1 MTRHFLAVIAL
12 FWVAALCGNPA
23 WAHAVLLETIPAD
36 RAVLT
41 QSPSEILLRFNE
53 AVQPIALRIIDAAGE
68 RVATDAKTEVR
79 DGDLRILLPAPL
91 VPGAYV
97 LSYRITSEDSH
108 PVGGSYLFAI
118 GDEPAAWRAPA
129 AAADSPLWA
138 AANGINRA
146 LHLAGLLTFA
156 GGVLFLLLFPGER
169 LANRR
174 ALAPLL
180 SGCAALAAF
189 TAILTFG
196 LQGGMLADA
205 TAADLL
211 RPALWRLG
219 LSSTRGTAALL
230 ALASIALLL
239 LAIKLGTDKRAQRLF
254 PPVAIAALSICAAAF
269 VVSGHVATAQ
279 PRWLT
284 MPALFVH
291 VAVAAAWLGSFA
303 PLLRSLERDNKG
315 TLPTLTRFSRDMSVG
330 LPVLILAGL
339 AISAV
344 QLQNLDVMMSSRYGA
359 LLLLKLS
366 LVAGLIAIAA
376 YNKFRL
382 TPQLRAR
389 PVAKA
394 ALRRTIGWEICLGL
408 AILAV
413 TAFLSQTMPPRSA
426 GQHADHD
433 HAAPLPGYS
442 TVTMSGGRMAFIN
455 VDPAVAGRNRLDVRL
470 SAGNGRPLA
479 ALEAS
484 VELRHDMAGIEPI
497 QRRLEKLDDGHY
509 RLSGP
514 DFAVSGAWGLTINV
528 LINDYEQVRFAAAI
542 PIAC

>member
-1 MTRHFLAVIAL
+1 MTRPFFALIAL
-12 FWVAALCGNPA
+12 LWTTAICGNPA
-23 WAHAVLLETIPAD
+23 WSHAVLLETIPAD
-36 RAVLT
+36 RAVLA

-53 AVQPIALRIIDAAGE
+53 AVQPIALRIIDGAGKQ
-68 RVATDAKTEVR
+68 VASDARIEVR
-79 DGDLRILLPAPL
+79 DGDLRILPAAPL
-91 VPGAYV
+91 APGAYV

-129 AAADSPLWA
+129 ITADSPVWA
-138 AANGINRA
+138 AANGVNRA
-146 LHLAGLLTFA
+146 LHLAGLLTLA
-156 GGVLFLLLFPGER
+156 GGVLFLLLFPSER

-180 SGCAALAAF
+180 TGCAVLAAL
-189 TAILTFG
+189 TAILTLG

-205 TAADLL
+205 AAADIL

-219 LSSTRGTAALL
+219 FGSTRGTAALL
-230 ALASIALLL
+230 ALVSVALFL
-239 LAIKLGTDKRAQRLF
+239 LAIKLGTDTRAQWLF
-254 PPVAIAALSICAAAF
+254 PPIAVAALLFCIAAF

-284 MPALFVH
+284 MPALLFH
-291 VAVAAAWLGSFA
+291 VAIAAAWLGSFA

-315 TLPTLTRFSRDMSVG
+315 TLPTITRFSRGMSVG
-330 LPVLILAGL
+330 LPILILAGL

-344 QLQNLDVMMSSRYGA
+344 QLQTIEALAASRYGA

-376 YNKFRL
+376 YNKFQL
-382 TPQLRAR
+382 TPQLRTR
-389 PVAKA
+389 PSAKG
-394 ALRRTIGWEICLGL
+394 ALRRTIRFEISLGL
-408 AILAV
+408 TILAV

-426 GQHADHD
+426 GQHAEHD

-442 TVTMSGGRMAFIN
+442 TVTMSRGRMAFIN
-455 VDPAVAGRNRLDVRL
+455 VDPAVAGRNRLDIRL
-470 SAGNGRPLA
+470 SAGDGRPLA
-479 ALEAS
+479 SLEAS
-484 VELRHDMAGIEPI
+484 VELRHDMVGIEPI
-497 QRRLEKLDDGHY
+497 QRRLEKLDNGHY

-514 DFAVSGAWGLTINV
+514 DFAVSGAWSLTINV
-528 LINDYEQVRFAAAI
+528 LISDYEQVSFAAAI
-542 PIAC
+542 PIAR

>member
-1 MTRHFLAVIAL
+1 MKRPFFAL
-12 FWVAALCGNPA
+12 IVLLWATAICGNPA
-23 WAHAVLLETIPAD
+23 WSHAVLLETIPAD
-36 RAVLT
+36 RAVLA

-53 AVQPIALRIIDAAGE
+53 AVQPVALRIIDGAGQL
-68 RVATDAKTEVR
+68 VASDARTEVR
-79 DGDLRILLPAPL
+79 DGDLRILLAAPL
-91 VPGAYV
+91 APGAYV

-129 AAADSPLWA
+129 ITADSPVWA
-138 AANGINRA
+138 AANGVNRA
-146 LHLAGLLTFA
+146 LHLAGLLTLA
-156 GGVLFLLLFPGER
+156 GGVLFLLLFPSER
-169 LANRR
+169 LGNRR

-180 SGCAALAAF
+180 TGCAVLAAL
-189 TAILTFG
+189 TAILTLG

-205 TAADLL
+205 AAADIL

-219 LSSTRGTAALL
+219 FGSTRGTAALL
-230 ALASIALLL
+230 ALVSVALLL

-254 PPVAIAALSICAAAF
+254 SPIAVAALLFCIAAF

-284 MPALFVH
+284 MPALLFH
-291 VAVAAAWLGSFA
+291 VAIAAAWLGSFA

-315 TLPTLTRFSRDMSVG
+315 TLPTITRFSRGMSIG
-330 LPVLILAGL
+330 LPILILAGL

-344 QLQNLDVMMSSRYGA
+344 QLQNINALVASRYGA

-366 LVAGLIAIAA
+366 LVASLIAIAA

-382 TPQLRAR
+382 TPQLRTR
-389 PVAKA
+389 PAAKG
-394 ALRRTIGWEICLGL
+394 ALRRTIRWEICLGF

-413 TAFLSQTMPPRSA
+413 TAFLSQTMPPRSV
-426 GQHADHD
+426 GQHAEHN

-442 TVTMSGGRMAFIN
+442 TVTMSRGYMAFIN
-455 VDPAVAGRNRLDVRL
+455 VDPAIAGRNRLDIRL
-470 SAGNGRPLA
+470 STGDGRPLA
-479 ALEAS
+479 SLEAS
-484 VELRHDMAGIEPI
+484 VELRHDMAGIEPM

-514 DFAVSGAWGLTINV
+514 DFAVSGAWSLTINV
-528 LINDYEQVRFAAAI
+528 LINDYEQIRFVAAI
-542 PIAC
+542 PIAR

>member
-1 MTRHFLAVIAL
+1 MTRPFFALIAL
-12 FWVAALCGNPA
+12 FWVTAICGNPA
-23 WAHAVLLETIPAD
+23 WSHAVLLETVPAD
-36 RAVLT
+36 RAVLA

-53 AVQPIALRIIDAAGE
+53 AVQPVALRIIDGAGE
-68 RVATDAKTEVR
+68 RVASDARTDVR
-79 DGDLRILLPAPL
+79 DGDLRILLAAPL
-91 VPGAYV
+91 APGAYV
-97 LSYRITSEDSH
+97 LSYRVTSEDSH

-129 AAADSPLWA
+129 AAADSPVWA

-146 LHLAGLLTFA
+146 LHLAGLLTLA
-156 GGVLFLLLFPGER
+156 GGVLFLLMFPSER

-180 SGCAALAAF
+180 TGCAAVTAL
-189 TAILTFG
+189 TAIFTFG

-205 TAADLL
+205 AVADIIQ
-211 RPALWRLG
+211 PALWRLG
-219 LSSTRGTAALL
+219 FGSTRGTAALL
-230 ALASIALLL
+230 ALASVALLL

-254 PPVAIAALSICAAAF
+254 SPVAVAALSFCAAAF

-284 MPALFVH
+284 MPALFFH
-291 VAVAAAWLGSFA
+291 VAIAAAWLGSFA

-315 TLPTLTRFSRDMSVG
+315 TLPTITRFSRGMSVG
-330 LPVLILAGL
+330 LPILILAGL
-339 AISAV
+339 AICAV
-344 QLQNLDVMMSSRYGA
+344 QLQSLDALAASRYGA

-366 LVAGLIAIAA
+366 LVVGLIAIAA
-376 YNKFRL
+376 YNKFQL
-382 TPQLRAR
+382 TPRLRTQPA
-389 PVAKA
+389 AKT
-394 ALRRTIGWEICLGL
+394 ALRRTIRWEICLGL

-426 GQHADHD
+426 SQHAGHD

-442 TVTMSGGRMAFIN
+442 TVTMSRGRTAYIN
-455 VDPAVAGRNRLDVRL
+455 VDPAIAGRNRLDIRL
-470 SAGNGRPLA
+470 SAGDGRPLA
-479 ALEAS
+479 SLEAS

-497 QRRLEKLDDGHY
+497 QRRLEKLDNGHY

-514 DFAVSGAWGLTINV
+514 DFAVSGAWSLTINV
-528 LINDYEQVRFAAAI
+528 LISDYEQIRFAAAI
-542 PIAC
+542 PIAR

>member
-1 MTRHFLAVIAL
+1 MKRQFLALLAL
-12 FWVAALCGNPA
+12 LWATALCGQPA
-23 WAHAVLLETIPAD
+23 WSHAVLLETIPAD

-53 AVQPIALRIIDAAGE
+53 AVQPVALRIIDAAGE
-68 RVATDAKTEVR
+68 QVASDARTEVR

-91 VPGAYV
+91 APGAYV

-129 AAADSPLWA
+129 AAADSPVWA
-138 AANGINRA
+138 AANGVNRA
-146 LHLAGLLTFA
+146 LHLAGVLTLA
-156 GGVLFLLLFPGER
+156 GGVLFLLLFPGEC

-180 SGCAALAAF
+180 TGCAVLAVLTAL
-189 TAILTFG
+189 LTFG

-205 TAADLL
+205 AAADIL

-219 LSSTRGTAALL
+219 FGSTRGTAALL
-230 ALASIALLL
+230 ALASVGLFLLV
-239 LAIKLGTDKRAQRLF
+239 IKLGTDKRAQWLF
-254 PPVAIAALSICAAAF
+254 SPVAVAALLFCAAAF
-269 VVSGHVATAQ
+269 VVSGHVATAP

-284 MPALFVH
+284 MPALFFH
-291 VAVAAAWLGSFA
+291 VAIAAAWLGSFA

-315 TLPTLTRFSRDMSVG
+315 TLPTITRFSRGMSVG
-330 LPVLILAGL
+330 LPILILAGL

-344 QLQNLDVMMSSRYGA
+344 QLQTIDALAASRYGA

-382 TPQLRAR
+382 TPQLRTDST
-389 PVAKA
+389 AKG
-394 ALRRTIGWEICLGL
+394 ALRRTIRWEICLGL

-442 TVTMSGGRMAFIN
+442 TVTMSRGHMAFIN
-455 VDPAVAGRNRLDVRL
+455 VDPAVAGRNRLDIRL
-470 SAGNGRPLA
+470 SAGDGRPLA

-497 QRRLEKLDDGHY
+497 QRRLEKLGDGHY
-509 RLSGP
+509 RLSGS
-514 DFAVSGAWGLTINV
+514 DFAVSGAWSMTINV
-528 LINDYEQVRFAAAI
+528 LISDYEQIRFAAAI
-542 PIAC
+542 PIAR